1 MSKTLRAM
9 HFDDYLKTLNQ
20 ISVPTHERDA
30 AVNTYERLRTA
41 LVIASTVMEDGATPE
56 LVAAVFNQVCA
67 ESRVLEARK
76 GFSLPEM

>member
-1 MSKTLRAM
+1 MSTTLLTM

-20 ISVPTHERDA
+20 IGVPTHERDA

-41 LVIASTVMEDGATPE
+41 LVIARTVMADGATPE

-67 ESRVLEARK
+67 ESRALEAAE
-76 GFSLPEM
+76 GFALPEM